1 MIRRSEQLDVAV
13 ESPFSMTRS
22 GDQSPHAKPKRRR
35 LRNAAIVVLALL
47 GIGAFIFTR
56 PSVLARLIL
65 PAASRAIGGEV
76 TAARIAL
83 DGLDTLVID
92 DLRVRA
98 RGWSGEA
105 GEVAYADSTRVEFS
119 LWSLLFGDI
128 EVFSVSVSRLTL
140 RLAEREDTPGALS
153 LLSLE
158 PEPSKAATDRRQR
171 PARIGIEELLV
182 ENGLA
187 ADGVYEKLGE
197 LRFRG
202 SLTPIADSPAAFDFL
217 LEGRPDDEGRRA
229 IGKISG
235 SFDGDTRAVDLAIE
249 GLEIDGKQLA
259 VAPLAVRAWT
269 TRLGLEGSIPSARFA
284 YSPETSP
291 VVELDIKGVAMD
303 LPVDA
308 LGGPA
313 LEDSWSGLAN
323 GALVPVRA
331 VPRLTLREGA
341 LRFRNDTVALVG
353 LKGDLGAAGAGI
365 IDLPFECDLTID
377 IPRDD
382 LPPFDWD
389 KREEWIENA
398 ARTAPFTMT
407 AAIRD
412 FRSPEPKEGE
422 PDMLQLPRAV
432 AKVIADFRVTA
443 WTLNLETKVE
453 RGAPVRTGEGA
464 SEPAPLRTSG
474 TLRIEKG
481 SGAYEEFPYR
491 LDDLSGVIRFENDDV
506 VVERFVGTGADG
518 ATVTIEGELVGI
530 ATGAEID
537 LRIRCA
543 DAPIDQRLLDSFEEG
558 PRDALGLLFSNRAA
572 ASLAEAGLLPDAAAL
587 VEQRQALAR
596 LGSDDAASPEAAR
609 LQRSLDAG
617 PFQLGGR
624 AGLDLRVYS
633 PAGFGQPV
641 IVTGDVKVRDAG
653 LVFDRFPYPLRIKTG
668 SIAVL
673 DEAIVIG
680 GGGLR
685 AVTPAGGTLT
695 VGGSVQIPRDGKG
708 GRLLQPLIEL
718 ADEDDAINPALLAA
732 IPFADDESTPGWPG
746 KDLAPAGQLLRA
758 LGLNGQLDLT
768 GFVTTTPDGKESFL
782 VKLDFERGRAEP
794 DAAGRA
800 WLAAQGLPW
809 PQGFALENCSAK
821 LEITPERVSFEQCRG
836 TRGGGTV
843 EARGFAALNGP
854 DRGVEI
860 KFDDLPVESTFDGY
874 LGDTPEES
882 KARAARFR
890 PRGILDGLV
899 THTVDA
905 KGALTRGSLVP
916 AWLEATMD
924 GTTVRAEHLA
934 GRLEVNGDTVQA
946 DSLELRLASNGA
958 DDGLLRLSGPLS
970 AETLDAR
977 WSGARVESPVVREV
991 LAKRAAGL
999 VSTLRSRDAR
1009 GIFDATYSAKD
1020 GEKLEVA
1027 PKSLSVATPHGR
1039 VALDFDAESRI
1050 RATPDAV
1057 ELDLRSTLGENAQ
1070 GSLVVA
1076 GQLEIGVDSRID
1088 GRLTLDAAAL
1098 TPALREVLPPPL
1110 DLSARSI
1117 DLTTTGRFL
1126 LDLPD
1131 IDLRWPSSGDPSE
1144 PDVYSLRG
1152 EARFEGAA
1160 FDAGAR
1166 FTEMQATLPISFR
1179 YEPRGAQ
1186 PIRFDSTLAS
1196 SGGRAER
1203 RWFGRS
1209 NASIRSTATG
1219 DGLRI
1224 EAAGDIGG
1232 GRFDIRSLVDF
1243 ERDRYTLLARLAE
1256 AAFDPLRDPS
1266 LAPTVHTGGKVTARL
1281 EVEGPMGGTESD
1293 IAARTGSLDLAVR
1306 DARLASTPIAMR
1318 VLQLTQLMLPLNS
1331 SLHETEAQLAIKGPT
1346 AEIRSVRMSSGT
1358 LRLTG
1363 SGTMDIATL
1372 AVAMRLSAKGTIPV
1386 LSELIGGVTGAI
1398 FAIDV
1403 QGTLGDP
1410 KVSIAPL
1417 PGITTEP
1424 TVTVPLPPADTGP
1437 AAGPAPTL
1445 TPPTDAREGA
1455 KVAPEARSG
1464 R

>member
-1 MIRRSEQLDVAV
+1 MIRRSEELDVAV
-13 ESPFSMTRS
+13 ESPSSMARS
-22 GDQSPHAKPKRRR
+22 GDQSPHAKPRRRR
-35 LRNAAIVVLALL
+35 LRNAAIALVLLL

-56 PSVLARLIL
+56 PSMLARLIL

-92 DLRVRA
+92 DLRIRA
-98 RGWSGEA
+98 RGWSGAA
-105 GEVAYADSTRVEFS
+105 GEIAYADSTRVEFS

-158 PEPSKAATDRRQR
+158 PEPSKAATDKRQR

-182 ENGLA
+182 ENGLT

-202 SLTPIADSPAAFDFL
+202 SLTPIADSPAAFDFM
-217 LEGRPDDEGRRA
+217 LEGKPDEEGRRA

-377 IPRDD
+377 IPREQ

-389 KREEWIENA
+389 KREEWIERA
-398 ARTAPFTMT
+398 ARAAPFTMT

-443 WTLNLETKVE
+443 WTLDLETKVE
-453 RGAPVRTGEGA
+453 RGAPTDQG
-464 SEPAPLRTSG
+464 EPAPLRTSG
-474 TLRIEKG
+474 TLKIAKG

-491 LDDLSGVIRFENDDV
+491 LDDLSGMIRFENDDV

-558 PRDALGLLFSNRAA
+558 PRDALGLLFSDRAA
-572 ASLAEAGLLPDAAAL
+572 ANLAEAGLLPDAAAL

-596 LGSDDAASPEAAR
+596 LGPDAAASPESVR

-617 PFQLGGR
+617 PFRLGGR
-624 AGLDLRVYS
+624 AGFDLRVYS

-641 IVTGDVKVRDAG
+641 IVTGEVKVRDAG

-668 SIAVL
+668 SITIL

-708 GRLLQPLIEL
+708 GRLLHPLIEI
-718 ADEDDAINPALLAA
+718 ADDDDAINPALIAA
-732 IPFADDESTPGWPG
+732 IPFADGESTPGWPG
-746 KDLAPAGQLLRA
+746 KDLAPAGELLRA
-758 LGLNGQLDLT
+758 LGLSGQLDLT
-768 GFVTTTPDGKESFL
+768 GFVTTTPAGEESFQ
-782 VKLDFERGRAEP
+782 VKIDFERGRAEP
-794 DAAGRA
+794 DADGRA
-800 WLAAQGLPW
+800 WLATQGLPW

-836 TRGGGTV
+836 TRGEGAV

-854 DRGVEI
+854 ERRVEL

-882 KARAARFR
+882 KSRAARFR
-890 PRGILDGLV
+890 PRGSLDGV
-899 THTVDA
+899 ITRTVDA
-905 KGALTRGSLVP
+905 SEAVTRGSLVP

-934 GRLEVNGDTVQA
+934 GRLEVDGDTVRA
-946 DSLELRLASNGA
+946 DSLEMRLVSEGL
-958 DDGLLRLSGPLS
+958 DDGLLRLSGKLS

-977 WSGARVESPVVREV
+977 WSGGRVDSPVVREL
-991 LAKRAAGL
+991 LAKRAGGL
-999 VSTLRSRDAR
+999 VATLRSRDAR
-1009 GIFDATYSAKD
+1009 GSFDASYSAQG
-1020 GEKLEVA
+1020 GEKLEVT
-1027 PKSLSVATPHGR
+1027 PKSLSVGTAHGR
-1039 VALDFDAESRI
+1039 VALSFDPESRI
-1050 RATPDAV
+1050 TAAPDSV
-1057 ELDLRSTLGENAQ
+1057 DLNLRSTITEGAQ

-1076 GQLEIGVDSRID
+1076 GGLDLGVDSRIE
-1088 GRLTLDAAAL
+1088 GKLTLDAAAL

-1110 DLSARSI
+1110 DLSARAI
-1117 DLTTTGRFL
+1117 DLTSTGRFL
-1126 LDLPD
+1126 LDLSD
-1131 IDLRWPSSGDPSE
+1131 INLRWPSRREPFE
-1144 PDVYSLRG
+1144 PDVYSLQG
-1152 EARFEGAA
+1152 EARFEGAS

-1179 YEPRGAQ
+1179 YEPRGPQ
-1186 PIRFDSTLAS
+1186 PILFDSTLAS
-1196 SGGRAER
+1196 SGGRAQQ

-1209 NASIRSTATG
+1209 SASIRSTATG

-1232 GRFDIRSLVDF
+1232 GRFDIRSTIDF
-1243 ERDRYTLLARLAE
+1243 ERDRYALLARLAE
-1256 AAFDPLRDPS
+1256 VAFDPLRDPS
-1266 LAPTVHTGGKVTARL
+1266 LAPTVRSGGKVTARL
-1281 EVEGPMGGTESD
+1281 DMEGPMGGSDAD
-1293 IAARTGSLDLAVR
+1293 IAARTGSLELALR

-1331 SLHETEAQLAIKGPT
+1331 SLQETEAQLAIKGST

-1358 LRLTG
+1358 INLSG
-1363 SGTMDIATL
+1363 SGTMDIPTL
-1372 AVAMRLSAKGTIPV
+1372 AVAMRLSAKGTVPV

-1417 PGITTEP
+1417 PGITSEP
-1424 TVTVPLPPADTGP
+1424 TVTVPLPPAEP
-1437 AAGPAPTL
+1437 APAGGAAPTL
-1445 TPPTDAREGA
+1445 SPPVDGGAGA

>member
-1 MIRRSEQLDVAV
+1 MIRRSEELDVAV
-13 ESPFSMTRS
+13 ESPSSMARS
-22 GDQSPHAKPKRRR
+22 GDQSPHAKPRRRR
-35 LRNAAIVVLALL
+35 LRNAAIALVLLL

-56 PSVLARLIL
+56 PSMLARLIL

-92 DLRVRA
+92 DLRIRA
-98 RGWSGEA
+98 RGWSGAA
-105 GEVAYADSTRVEFS
+105 GEIAYADSTRVEFS

-158 PEPSKAATDRRQR
+158 PEPSKAATDKRQR

-182 ENGLA
+182 ENGLT

-202 SLTPIADSPAAFDFL
+202 SLTPIADSPAAFDFM
-217 LEGRPDDEGRRA
+217 LEGKPDEEGRRA

-377 IPRDD
+377 IPREQ

-389 KREEWIENA
+389 KREEWIERA
-398 ARTAPFTMT
+398 ARAAPFTMT

-443 WTLNLETKVE
+443 WTLDLETKVE
-453 RGAPVRTGEGA
+453 RGAPTDQG
-464 SEPAPLRTSG
+464 EPAPLRTSG
-474 TLRIEKG
+474 TLKIAKG

-491 LDDLSGVIRFENDDV
+491 LDDLSGMIRFENDDV

-558 PRDALGLLFSNRAA
+558 PRDALGLLFSDRAA
-572 ASLAEAGLLPDAAAL
+572 ANLAEAGLLPDAAAL

-596 LGSDDAASPEAAR
+596 LGPDAAASPESVR

-617 PFQLGGR
+617 PFRLGGR
-624 AGLDLRVYS
+624 AGFDLRVYS

-641 IVTGDVKVRDAG
+641 IVTGEVKVRDAG

-668 SIAVL
+668 SITIL

-708 GRLLQPLIEL
+708 GRLLHPLIEI
-718 ADEDDAINPALLAA
+718 ADDDDAINPALIAA
-732 IPFADDESTPGWPG
+732 IPFADGESTPGWPG
-746 KDLAPAGQLLRA
+746 KDLAPAGELLRA
-758 LGLNGQLDLT
+758 LGLSGQLDLT
-768 GFVTTTPDGKESFL
+768 GFVTTTPAGEESFQ
-782 VKLDFERGRAEP
+782 VKIDFERGRAEP
-794 DAAGRA
+794 DADGRA
-800 WLAAQGLPW
+800 WLATQGLPW

-836 TRGGGTV
+836 TRGEGAV

-854 DRGVEI
+854 ERRVEL

-882 KARAARFR
+882 KSRAARFR
-890 PRGILDGLV
+890 PRGILDGV
-899 THTVDA
+899 ITRTVDA
-905 KGALTRGSLVP
+905 SEAVTRGSLVP

-934 GRLEVNGDTVQA
+934 GRLEVDGDTVRA
-946 DSLELRLASNGA
+946 DSLEMRLVSEGL
-958 DDGLLRLSGPLS
+958 DDGLLRLSG
-970 AETLDAR
+970 
-977 WSGARVESPVVREV
+977 
-991 LAKRAAGL
+991 
-999 VSTLRSRDAR
+999 
-1009 GIFDATYSAKD
+1009 KD
-1020 GEKLEVA
+1020 
-1027 PKSLSVATPHGR
+1027 P
-1039 VALDFDAESRI
+1039 ESRI
-1050 RATPDAV
+1050 TAAPDSV
-1057 ELDLRSTLGENAQ
+1057 DLNLRSTITEGAQ

-1076 GQLEIGVDSRID
+1076 GGLDLGVDSRIE
-1088 GRLTLDAAAL
+1088 GKLTLDAAGL

-1110 DLSARSI
+1110 DLSARAI
-1117 DLTTTGRFL
+1117 DLTSTGRFL
-1126 LDLPD
+1126 LDLSD
-1131 IDLRWPSSGDPSE
+1131 INLRWPSRREPFE
-1144 PDVYSLRG
+1144 PDVYSLQG
-1152 EARFEGAA
+1152 EARFEGAS

-1179 YEPRGAQ
+1179 YEPRGPQ
-1186 PIRFDSTLAS
+1186 PILFDSTLAS
-1196 SGGRAER
+1196 SGGRAQQ

-1209 NASIRSTATG
+1209 SASIRSTATG

-1232 GRFDIRSLVDF
+1232 GRFDIRSTIDF
-1243 ERDRYTLLARLAE
+1243 ERDRYALLARLAE
-1256 AAFDPLRDPS
+1256 VAFDPLRDPS
-1266 LAPTVHTGGKVTARL
+1266 LAPTVRSGGKVTARL
-1281 EVEGPMGGTESD
+1281 DMEGPMGGSDAD
-1293 IAARTGSLDLAVR
+1293 IAARTGSLELALR

-1331 SLHETEAQLAIKGPT
+1331 SLQETEAQLAIKGST

-1358 LRLTG
+1358 INLSG
-1363 SGTMDIATL
+1363 SGTMDIPTL
-1372 AVAMRLSAKGTIPV
+1372 AVAMRLSAKGTVPV

-1417 PGITTEP
+1417 PGITSEP
-1424 TVTVPLPPADTGP
+1424 TVTVPLPPAEP
-1437 AAGPAPTL
+1437 APAGGAAPTL
-1445 TPPTDAREGA
+1445 SPPVDGGAGA

>member
-153 LLSLE
+153 LLSLA

-412 FRSPEPKEGE
+412 FRSPEPKAGE

-708 GRLLQPLIEL
+708 GRLLHPLIEL

-970 AETLDAR
+970 ASSRPSCAR
-977 WSGARVESPVVREV
+977 CWRSAPRASSRRFDH
-991 LAKRAAGL
+991 ATRAASSMRPIPRRTGR
-999 VSTLRSRDAR
+999 SSKSRRSR
-1009 GIFDATYSAKD
+1009 SA
-1020 GEKLEVA
+1020 
-1027 PKSLSVATPHGR
+1027 SR
-1039 VALDFDAESRI
+1039 RRMAESRLTSTP
-1050 RATPDAV
+1050 RAGSAPRPMPSSSTSAARSARTRRVPSSSPASS
-1057 ELDLRSTLGENAQ
+1057 RSASTLGSTAASRSTPRRSPRRCAKCCRPRSTSPPVRSTSPRRD
-1070 GSLVVA
+1070 GSFSTSPTSTCA
-1076 GQLEIGVDSRID
+1076 GPRAAILRSPMSTACAARRGSRAPRSMRVRASRRCRRRFRSRSD
-1088 GRLTLDAAAL
+1088 TN
-1098 TPALREVLPPPL
+1098 PA
-1110 DLSARSI
+1110 ARS
-1117 DLTTTGRFL
+1117 R
-1126 LDLPD
+1126 
-1131 IDLRWPSSGDPSE
+1131 SG
-1144 PDVYSLRG
+1144 
-1152 EARFEGAA
+1152 
-1160 FDAGAR
+1160 
-1166 FTEMQATLPISFR
+1166 
-1179 YEPRGAQ
+1179 
-1186 PIRFDSTLAS
+1186 STRRS
-1196 SGGRAER
+1196 RHRA
-1203 RWFGRS
+1203 
-1209 NASIRSTATG
+1209 
-1219 DGLRI
+1219 D
-1224 EAAGDIGG
+1224 
-1232 GRFDIRSLVDF
+1232 
-1243 ERDRYTLLARLAE
+1243 
-1256 AAFDPLRDPS
+1256 
-1266 LAPTVHTGGKVTARL
+1266 
-1281 EVEGPMGGTESD
+1281 
-1293 IAARTGSLDLAVR
+1293 
-1306 DARLASTPIAMR
+1306 
-1318 VLQLTQLMLPLNS
+1318 
-1331 SLHETEAQLAIKGPT
+1331 
-1346 AEIRSVRMSSGT
+1346 
-1358 LRLTG
+1358 
-1363 SGTMDIATL
+1363 
-1372 AVAMRLSAKGTIPV
+1372 
-1386 LSELIGGVTGAI
+1386 
-1398 FAIDV
+1398 
-1403 QGTLGDP
+1403 
-1410 KVSIAPL
+1410 
-1417 PGITTEP
+1417 
-1424 TVTVPLPPADTGP
+1424 
-1437 AAGPAPTL
+1437 
-1445 TPPTDAREGA
+1445 
-1455 KVAPEARSG
+1455 ARSG
-1464 R
+1464 AGSDAATRASARPRRAMDCASRLRETSAAAVSTSEASSTSSATATRCLRASPKRRSIRCAIRRSRRPSIQAAR